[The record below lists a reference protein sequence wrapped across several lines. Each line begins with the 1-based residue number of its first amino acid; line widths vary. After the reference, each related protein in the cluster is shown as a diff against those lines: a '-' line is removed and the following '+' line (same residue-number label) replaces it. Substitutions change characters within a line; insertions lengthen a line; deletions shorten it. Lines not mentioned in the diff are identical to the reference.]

1 MTKGNMWLLLTWLR
15 ALWHGQHLGVG
26 VAMWV
31 LCCHESRFDLCRVQ
45 SEGPIKVPAPLSTP
59 SISGM
64 PGFKNSPET
73 VYRGL
78 DNDLGLQTASVDVQ
92 SAH

>member
-59 SISGM
+59 DTQS
-64 PGFKNSPET
+64 
-73 VYRGL
+73 VACQGL
-78 DNDLGLQTASVDVQ
+78 KIAQKRYIGV
-92 SAH
+92 